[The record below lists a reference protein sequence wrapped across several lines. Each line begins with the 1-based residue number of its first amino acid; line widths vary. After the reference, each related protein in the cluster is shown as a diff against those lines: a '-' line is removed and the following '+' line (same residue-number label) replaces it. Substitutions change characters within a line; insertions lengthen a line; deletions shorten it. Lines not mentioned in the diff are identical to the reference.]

1 MLKIDRRNTDATT
14 SGLNADIQ
22 WTARRQL
29 LGSTV
34 VAVMIA
40 ATGCLTAM
48 RPVRAEMLP
57 PLLRIG
63 SRSFSN
69 RHS

>member
-1 MLKIDRRNTDATT
+1 MPKIDRRNTDATT
-14 SGLNADIQ
+14 LGLNGDIQ
-22 WTARRQL
+22 WVARRQL

-40 ATGCLTAM
+40 ATGCLTSM
-48 RPVRAEMLP
+48 RPVRAETASAIPSHRL
-57 PLLRIG
+57 
-63 SRSFSN
+63 RSFSN